1 MAVNTGSSNHK
12 GWSRI
17 RPSEG
22 QRLANPSDV
31 GAPNAGERCLRDAN
45 PCLRLLDLPASCHLP
60 AHWFDVDTLWI
71 GQSGT
76 YAPAGEGDYRPSEL
90 RLVRAGMVCSGI
102 SVGETGC
109 RLLLIGLGTNA
120 VLHDAQE
127 PIPDALSTR
136 LDGLEETWHRA
147 SLDEAAWQEFDDPA
161 GRPTQPVQMLFDT
174 DPYVLR
180 TRFVPGFSAAEHWHD
195 FDTLYLIT
203 AGRMRFGDEGWYE
216 TGDIRWVSGGQSY
229 GPEEPGADGVE
240 FILVSSGGPVH
251 LHWADLEPPP
261 RGKLQV

>member
-1 MAVNTGSSNHK
+1 VTANEGTNKHR

-17 RPSEG
+17 RPSEE
-22 QRLANPSDV
+22 RWLSNPADV
-31 GAPNAGERCLRDAN
+31 NVPKARERHLRDAN
-45 PCLRLLDLPASCHLP
+45 PCLRLLDLSASCSLP
-60 AHWFDVDTLWI
+60 AHWCDVDTLWI
-71 GQSGT
+71 CQAGA
-76 YAPAGEGDYRPSEL
+76 YAAAGEGDYRPGEI
-90 RLVRAGMVCSGI
+90 RLARAGMVCNGI
-102 SVGETGC
+102 SVGESGC
-109 RLLLIGLGTNA
+109 RLLLIGLGANA
-120 VLHDAQE
+120 ALHEAE
-127 PIPDALSTR
+127 NVVPDTLSAR
-136 LDGLEETWHRA
+136 LDGFETAWHRV
-147 SLDEAAWQEFDDPA
+147 SLNEVAWQEFDDPA
-161 GRPTQPVQMLFDT
+161 GRPTQPVQILFDT

-195 FDTLYLIT
+195 FDTLYLID

-251 LHWADLEPPP
+251 LRWADLEPPP

>member
-1 MAVNTGSSNHK
+1 MSQTDEARHRP

-17 RPSEG
+17 RPSAEPWSSATIE
-22 QRLANPSDV
+22 LM
-31 GAPNAGERCLRDAN
+31 APNATEQQLRDAD
-45 PCLRLLDLPASCHLP
+45 PCLRLLNLPASCHLP
-60 AHWFDVDTLWI
+60 AHWCDVDTLWI
-71 GQSGT
+71 CQSGV
-76 YAPAGEGDYRPSEL
+76 YAAAGEGDYRPGEL
-90 RLVRAGMVCSGI
+90 RLARAGRVCGGI

-109 RLLLIGLGTNA
+109 RLLLIGLGSNA

-127 PIPDALSTR
+127 PVPDPLSAR
-136 LDGLEETWHRA
+136 LDEFEASWQRA
-147 SLDEAAWQEFDDPA
+147 SMDEAAWQEFDDPA

-216 TGDIRWVSGGQSY
+216 TGDIRWVSGRQSY
-229 GPEEPGADGVE
+229 GPEEPGAEGVE

-261 RGKLQV
+261 RGKLQI